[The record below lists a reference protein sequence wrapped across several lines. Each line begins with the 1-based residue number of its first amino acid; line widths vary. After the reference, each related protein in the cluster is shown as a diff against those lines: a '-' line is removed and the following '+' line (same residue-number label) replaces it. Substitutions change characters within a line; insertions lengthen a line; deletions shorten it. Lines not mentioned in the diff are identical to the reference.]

1 MYEYKT
7 PEAIMEAM
15 LADVDGSI
23 DKREG
28 SVAYDLLYPAAIELS
43 LAYVELDAVMMLGF
57 ADTTEGYWLDL
68 RAGEFGVTRKAA
80 AKAEGNVVLTGPANT
95 VVPVDTLLM
104 TDDEEPIYFVT
115 KDEVTLTNGTAT
127 VGAEA
132 QIGGADGNISPGR
145 ITSLAPGDLYG
156 VVTATNTQSFSGGAD
171 EESDEALQRRLKDR
185 IQKPATSGNANHY
198 LQWAKEVVGVSDAKV
213 YPLWNG
219 PGTVKVVLLSED
231 KKAPTPTVIDEAK
244 TYIESTRP
252 FGATVTVEGAMEIP
266 LSISAKLTLQP
277 DGDLFAIKAAFE
289 ETYTEYLYG
298 LAFTDPVV
306 RYSHVAN
313 LILDIP
319 GVLDYS
325 QLTINGGTSN
335 ARISDGRVAIKG
347 TVNFT

>member
-7 PEAIMEAM
+7 PEAIIETM
-15 LADVDGSI
+15 LADVDDSI

-68 RAGEFGVTRKAA
+68 RAGEFGVTRKPA
-80 AKAEGNVVLTGPANT
+80 AKAEGSVVLTGPADT
-95 VVPVDTLLM
+95 LVPVDTLLM
-104 TDDEEPIYFVT
+104 TDDEEPIYFLT
-115 KDEVTLTNGTAT
+115 KDEVVLTGGTAT
-127 VGAEA
+127 VLAEA

-145 ITSLAPGDLYG
+145 ITTLAPGDLYG
-156 VVTATNTQSFSGGAD
+156 VVTATNSLAFNGGAD
-171 EESDEALQRRLKDR
+171 EETDEELQSRLKDR

-198 LQWAKEVVGVSDAKV
+198 LQWAKEVVGVGDAKV

-219 PGTVKVVLLSED
+219 PGTVKVVLLSAD
-231 KKAPTPTVIDEAK
+231 KKAPTQTVIDAAK
-244 TYIESTRP
+244 TYIESVRP
-252 FGATVTVEGAMEIP
+252 FGATVTVEGAMEIT
-266 LSISAKLTLQP
+266 LNISAKLTLQP
-277 DGDLFAIKAAFE
+277 GGDLFAIKAAFE
-289 ETYTEYLYG
+289 EAYADYLQG

-306 RYSHVAN
+306 RYSHIAN

-325 QLTINGGTSN
+325 QLTINGGTGN
-335 ARISDGRVAIKG
+335 AVISDGRVAVKG
-347 TVNFT
+347 TVSFT